1 MKTPRTSHVC
11 RDAPLGLGW
20 ASECPIPQPAKR
32 HSVRRTVAKKTPAD
46 PRPTRSH
53 PWRYTMGL
61 GPSRSL
67 GSNDRSLTQPPAS
80 GVLFLLASISGT
92 LSLAATHLPTTQAPT
107 APTGPSYNPRSEINL
122 RAQYEVIPI
131 LERPIFLND
140 EGPCPA
146 TIRPSTL
153 LPEHSTAPAPRV
165 ATSFPCDLRAAATF
179 PG

>member
-1 MKTPRTSHVC
+1 MRP
-11 RDAPLGLGW
+11 
-20 ASECPIPQPAKR
+20 
-32 HSVRRTVAKKTPAD
+32 TVAKKMPDD
-46 PRPTRSH
+46 PRPTGSR
-53 PWRYTMGL
+53 PWRYTL
-61 GPSRSL
+61 CPGPSQSL

-153 LPEHSTAPAPRV
+153 LPERSTVPVPRV
-165 ATSFPCDLRAAATF
+165 APSFPCDFRAPATF